1 MIEHKLS
8 DKYSI
13 WVGRYTKKYD
23 QKDFLNAVKLN
34 ESLSIPNNNNSI
46 WVEINNRAFHSVNE
60 QVKNFLEKKDKREFD
75 NYAEHY
81 WVYTQQK
88 DYNQDFLFTKP
99 SSTYK
104 GF

>member
-46 WVEINNRAFHSVNE
+46 WVEINNRAFHFV
-60 QVKNFLEKKDKREFD
+60 
-75 NYAEHY
+75 
-81 WVYTQQK
+81 T
-88 DYNQDFLFTKP
+88 
-99 SSTYK
+99 
-104 GF
+104 